1 MIFKPLGEKILKIL
15 KIDEDK
21 FSYKLFQIIRTTTLV
36 IFGMLIFRANNLH
49 IAWDM
54 FKNIYTTTN
63 IDLLF
68 NGKMFN
74 IGFTYADFN
83 ILVICTIIMLVIGI
97 LQEKGY
103 NIREKISKQNLP
115 FRWIL
120 YYSIIFA
127 IIIFGIYGPGYV
139 ASDFIYGQF

>member
-1 MIFKPLGEKILKIL
+1 MKISNIAKKIFKTSYITKLVPVIFAMFFVWFGNGIWHGASYKYICYGLYYYIIMVLGMIFKPLGEKILKIL

-68 NGKMFN
+68 NGKRR
-74 IGFTYADFN
+74 Y
-83 ILVICTIIMLVIGI
+83 LK
-97 LQEKGY
+97 KG
-103 NIREKISKQNLP
+103 Q
-115 FRWIL
+115 
-120 YYSIIFA
+120 
-127 IIIFGIYGPGYV
+127 
-139 ASDFIYGQF
+139 